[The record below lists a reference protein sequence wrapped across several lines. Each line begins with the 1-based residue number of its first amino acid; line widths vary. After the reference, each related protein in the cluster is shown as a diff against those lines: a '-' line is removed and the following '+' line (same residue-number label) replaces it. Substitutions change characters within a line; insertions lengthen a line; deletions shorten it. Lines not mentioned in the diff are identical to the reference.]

1 MLREREVVFLL
12 TADVEVLR
20 LRSEKRVHHHAL
32 QLPPRQGIE
41 ACLGAEAEE
50 EEAMKEALEIASVN
64 KAIDGKPIRK
74 VIYVKGKILNI
85 VAK

>member
-1 MLREREVVFLL
+1 
-12 TADVEVLR
+12 
-20 LRSEKRVHHHAL
+20 
-32 QLPPRQGIE
+32 
-41 ACLGAEAEE
+41 
-50 EEAMKEALEIASVN
+50 MKEALEIASVN